1 MRTDLER
8 SRQNL
13 TKLSTL
19 LDRENPAELATGNL
33 IQRFHRRNRYRALAI
48 GVWEESRSGV
58 TIRWIVEA
66 AKWVPASPKTRPE
79 WWVIRYGITEQS
91 IHFQP
96 CSSRHDALRTVRQR
110 LREGGPRKR
119 QTNRREVGR

>member
-19 LDRENPAELATGNL
+19 LDRTNPAELATANL
-33 IQRFHRRNRYRALAI
+33 IQRFHRRSRYRALAI
-48 GVWEESRSGV
+48 GVWEESRAGE
-58 TIRWIVEA
+58 TARWILEA
-66 AKWVPASPKTRPE
+66 AKWVPASQKTRPE

-91 IHFQP
+91 IRFQP

-110 LREGGPRKR
+110 LGEGWPRQR
-119 QTNRREVGR
+119 QSKRREVGR

>member
-19 LDRENPAELATGNL
+19 LDSSNPAEQATANL
-33 IQRFHRRNRYRALAI
+33 ILRFHRRSRYRALAI
-48 GVWEESRSGV
+48 AVWEKSLSSG
-58 TIRWIVEA
+58 TARWIVEA
-66 AKWVPASPKTRPE
+66 AKWVPASRKTRPE

-91 IHFQP
+91 IRFQP
-96 CSSRHDALRTVRQR
+96 CSSRREALRTVRQH
-110 LREGGPRKR
+110 LGEGWPRKR